1 MKTGIVV
8 KNTKKS
14 TIVLSENAQFEK
26 LRSKPDLAI
35 GQQIYYF
42 KEDEYST
49 RNSTIIKMGSLVAAL
64 LIVILFVSLLK
75 ANTPF
80 NSSVY
85 AIVTVDINPSVE
97 ISLDS
102 NNSVIGIKNLNQDAK
117 QVISK
122 DMIGKLLNE
131 VLKTIVD
138 NAHAKGFLLEDGD
151 ILISSVVMNNAS
163 KVENS
168 TVATIVETPTEN
180 TTTENAT
187 KVMMHVE
194 QEDALEALLNDIML
208 EMTDHYNF
216 MYVKGT
222 EDALKAANSQGLSL
236 GKFEILQ
243 FMDDDIT
250 QADIKT
256 MKVAEIVERKEI
268 KALSKSEEKEL
279 KFINKGDRSEDV
291 TSEEGEKVIPD
302 KNATELEDQ
311 ELNDTTSKDKEQK
324 ESKDKDKNSESTD
337 NESNNSNSNNNS
349 NKNDN
354 DKDKDKDDIEESDE
368 ASDIDSDDASTIDSN
383 EGNNSKN
390 TPPDH
395 NSSDRE
401 KSDDRSK
408 SKGK

>member
-354 DKDKDKDDIEESDE
+354 DKDKDDIEESDE